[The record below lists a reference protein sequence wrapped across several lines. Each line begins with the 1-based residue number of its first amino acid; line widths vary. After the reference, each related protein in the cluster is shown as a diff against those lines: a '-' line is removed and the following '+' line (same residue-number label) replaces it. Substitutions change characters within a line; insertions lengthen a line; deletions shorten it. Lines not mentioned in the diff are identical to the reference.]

1 MPSVKLQRTSHFTAE
16 QMYRL
21 VGDVANYDL
30 FLPYCVGARVIS
42 REMTVAGDEDMRA
55 ELAIRY
61 KVIHERFES
70 RVLLT
75 PSTHTI
81 IATQTRGPF
90 RRLRNQWQFQDMEAG
105 CAIGFTLDYEF
116 RISLFGKIVAPL
128 QQRIV
133 DAMIDAFEARAQ
145 DLYGVTS
152 V

>member
-1 MPSVKLQRTSHFTAE
+1 MPSVKLQRTSRFTAE

-21 VGDVANYDL
+21 VSDVANYNL
-30 FLPYCVGARVIS
+30 FLPYCVGARVTS
-42 REMTVAGDEDMRA
+42 RVMTATGEEDMRA

-75 PSTHTI
+75 PATHSI

-90 RRLRNQWQFQDMEAG
+90 RRLRNQWLFQDTLAG
-105 CAIGFTLDYEF
+105 CTIEFTLDYEF
-116 RISLFGKIVAPL
+116 RVSLFGKIVAPL

-145 DLYGVTS
+145 ELYGETS